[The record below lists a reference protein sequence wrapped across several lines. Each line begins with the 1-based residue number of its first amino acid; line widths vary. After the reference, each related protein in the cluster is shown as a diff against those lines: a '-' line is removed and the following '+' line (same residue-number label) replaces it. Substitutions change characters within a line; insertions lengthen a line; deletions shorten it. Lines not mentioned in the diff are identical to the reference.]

1 MKIFIFSFFLL
12 FLTAPAFSK
21 TLSEIYEI
29 ALEEDPQLKIAE
41 ATFRANK
48 EIKEQ
53 TLAGLLPSI
62 TTSASTTWNN
72 SFIDNNKTDEYNS
85 FGYSLRLSQPIIRV
99 DRWFQFA
106 SGKALTESAAAQ
118 FLLSQQQMIFRVA
131 QAYFGLLKAQ
141 NNLETAVSEENLLH
155 VPLV

>member
-1 MKIFIFSFFLL
+1 MKIFIFSCLLL
-12 FLTAPAFSK
+12 FLTTPAFSK

-72 SFIDNNKTDEYNS
+72 S
-85 FGYSLRLSQPIIRV
+85 
-99 DRWFQFA
+99 
-106 SGKALTESAAAQ
+106 
-118 FLLSQQQMIFRVA
+118 
-131 QAYFGLLKAQ
+131 
-141 NNLETAVSEENLLH
+141 
-155 VPLV
+155 

>member
-1 MKIFIFSFFLL
+1 M
-12 FLTAPAFSK
+12 
-21 TLSEIYEI
+21 
-29 ALEEDPQLKIAE
+29 EEDPQLKIAE

-106 SGKALTESAAAQ
+106 SGKALTESAAAH
-118 FLLSQQQMIFRVA
+118 FLLSQQQMI
-131 QAYFGLLKAQ
+131 
-141 NNLETAVSEENLLH
+141 LELRKLILAC
-155 VPLV
+155 

>member
-12 FLTAPAFSK
+12 FLTASAFSK

-53 TLAGLLPSI
+53 TLAGLLPVSY
-62 TTSASTTWNN
+62 THLTLPTS
-72 SFIDNNKTDEYNS
+72 
-85 FGYSLRLSQPIIRV
+85 R
-99 DRWFQFA
+99 
-106 SGKALTESAAAQ
+106 
-118 FLLSQQQMIFRVA
+118 
-131 QAYFGLLKAQ
+131 
-141 NNLETAVSEENLLH
+141 
-155 VPLV
+155 

>member
-12 FLTAPAFSK
+12 FLTASAFSK

-131 QAYFGLLKAQ
+131 QAYFGLLI
-141 NNLETAVSEENLLH
+141 VSHILCKNISFLLC
-155 VPLV
+155 

>member
-12 FLTAPAFSK
+12 FLTSLAFSK

-85 FGYSLRLSQPIIRV
+85 FGYSLRLSQPII
-99 DRWFQFA
+99 
-106 SGKALTESAAAQ
+106 SC
-118 FLLSQQQMIFRVA
+118 LLYTST
-131 QAYFGLLKAQ
+131 LPT
-141 NNLETAVSEENLLH
+141 NLCV
-155 VPLV
+155 

>member
-72 SFIDNNKTDEYNS
+72 SFIDNNKTDEYTS
-85 FGYSLRLSQPIIRV
+85 FGCFIIINE
-99 DRWFQFA
+99 A
-106 SGKALTESAAAQ
+106 
-118 FLLSQQQMIFRVA
+118 I
-131 QAYFGLLKAQ
+131 
-141 NNLETAVSEENLLH
+141 
-155 VPLV
+155 VPGS